1 MSSGGS
7 ALHAGLAPSQ
17 ACACDQ
23 TGVRRSGSPP
33 TPGRAL
39 VEKSQNTHT
48 LSPRAGTV
56 GREAVF
62 SLSHPLPTLLTS
74 CRSVCCLHSQACP
87 ATAWPA
93 LSPAVWVDRVTAAG
107 LQHPEGR
114 WGVRAAHGV
123 SRQAP
128 PPAGTQ
134 PCGTERCPRPWAL
147 PATLRMRADCHPVF
161 QELLASLSRG
171 VCHAPQATL
180 RSS

>member
-7 ALHAGLAPSQ
+7 ALHAGLAPSR

-23 TGVRRSGSPP
+23 TGVPRSGSPP

-62 SLSHPLPTLLTS
+62 SLSHPLPTLFTS
-74 CRSVCCLHSQACP
+74 CRSVRCLHSQACP

-93 LSPAVWVDRVTAAG
+93 LSPAVWADRVTAAG

-114 WGVRAAHGV
+114 WGVRAAHGSLTPGASSGGDSAV
-123 SRQAP
+123 RDRALSPPLGPPCHSADESGLPSCFSRS
-128 PPAGTQ
+128 
-134 PCGTERCPRPWAL
+134 CCFL
-147 PATLRMRADCHPVF
+147 
-161 QELLASLSRG
+161 
-171 VCHAPQATL
+171 
-180 RSS
+180 